1 MIKVIL
7 ADDQQVVRQGLQL
20 ILESDPDI
28 SIIAS
33 AGDGNEAC
41 DKVDEITPD
50 IVLMD
55 LNMPV
60 CNGVTATRRIKQKHP
75 RLPVI
80 ILTTYS
86 SDEWLFDA
94 LRAGADGYLLKDIDG
109 DELIKAVKGS
119 LEGKRFLD
127 PSITGRVLKGFACIG
142 TPAQLDIN
150 TDLFNLKERE
160 ILACLTKGY
169 SNQEI
174 ADSVHLA
181 SGTVRNYISQIF
193 TKLGVQDRTQAAII
207 AARSGLVDTD
217 S

>member
-1 MIKVIL
+1 MIRVIL
-7 ADDQQVVRQGLQL
+7 ADDQHVVRQGLQL

-41 DKVDEITPD
+41 EKVDEHAPD

-55 LNMPV
+55 LNMPS
-60 CNGVTATRRIKQKHP
+60 CNGVAATRRIKQKYP
-75 RLPVI
+75 GLPVI

-86 SDEWLFDA
+86 SDDWLFDA

-127 PSITGRVLKGFACIG
+127 PSVTARVLKGFACIG
-142 TPAQLDIN
+142 TPVQLDID
-150 TDLFNLKERE
+150 TALFNIKERE
-160 ILACLTKGY
+160 ILTCLTKGY

-174 ADSVHLA
+174 AASVHLA
-181 SGTVRNYISQIF
+181 AGTVRNYISQIF
-193 TKLGVQDRTQAAII
+193 TKLGVQDRTQAAVI
-207 AARSGLVDTD
+207 AARSGLID
-217 S
+217 SDS